1 VGKDLIVVIN
11 PGSTSTKLGLFRAKD
26 DGVEKIVVETV
37 EHPQEELDKFSN
49 VLEEKELR
57 KQAVLDFMRRHG
69 VTKENLLAFAVRGGP
84 VKAMEGG
91 TYEVNE
97 KIVDDILNWRVEAHH
112 ASLVG
117 IVIGYELAK
126 EFGVKAYFT
135 DPVSVDEFQPY
146 ARISGLPE
154 LPRRSH
160 GHMLNIRAV
169 LRKYAAE
176 VGKEYTDVN
185 AVVVHLGGGFSIAA
199 IKKGRIV
206 DINNANEGGP
216 FQVER
221 AGSLPVGDLVRYIY
235 DKKPDKV
242 QTLKRIAGKGG
253 MYAHL
258 GTKDFRKAL
267 KMAEEDDRAKLII
280 DAMLYQVG
288 KWIGEM
294 ASAIEGKVEVVLVTG
309 GLAYNEI
316 VIDTLKKWAG
326 WIAPFKVY
334 PGGFEMEALAE
345 GAWRVIKGI
354 EQPKVYR

>member
-1 VGKDLIVVIN
+1 MERNKIVVVN
-11 PGSTSTKLGLFRAKD
+11 PGSTSTKLGLFEAKD
-26 DGVEKIVVETV
+26 DGVEKIVVESID
-37 EHPQEELDKFSN
+37 HPQEELDKFSN
-49 VLEEKELR
+49 VLEEKDMR
-57 KQAVLDFMRRHG
+57 KQAVLTFMKKHG
-69 VTKENLLAFAVRGGP
+69 VTRDNILAFAVRGGP

-112 ASLVG
+112 ISLVG

-126 EFGVKAYFT
+126 EYGVKAYFT
-135 DPVSVDEFQPY
+135 DPVSVDEFEDY
-146 ARISGLPE
+146 ARLSGLPE

-160 GHMLNIRAV
+160 GHMLNLRAV
-169 LRKYAAE
+169 TRKYAAE
-176 VGKEYTDVN
+176 VGKDIKDVN
-185 AVVVHLGGGFSIAA
+185 AIAVHLGGGFSIAA

-258 GTKDFRKAL
+258 GTKDFREAL
-267 KMAEEDDRAKLII
+267 KMSENNAKAKLVI
-280 DAMLYQVG
+280 DAMLYQVS
-288 KWIGEM
+288 KCIAAM
-294 ASAIEGKVEVVLVTG
+294 ASVLKGNVETIIVTG
-309 GLAYNEI
+309 GLAYNDY
-316 VIDTLKKWAG
+316 VINFFKRYAG

-354 EQPKVYR
+354 EKPKIYQ

>member
-1 VGKDLIVVIN
+1 MDKDRIVVVN
-11 PGSTSTKLGLFRAKD
+11 PGSTSTKLGLFRATD
-26 DGVEKIVVETV
+26 TGVEKIVVETID
-37 EHPQEELDKFSN
+37 HPQEELDKFQN
-49 VLEEKELR
+49 VLEEKDMR
-57 KQAVLDFMRRHG
+57 KKAVLDFMAKHG

-112 ASLVG
+112 ISLVG

-135 DPVSVDEFQPY
+135 DPVSVDEFEDY
-146 ARISGLPE
+146 ARLSGLPE

-160 GHMLNIRAV
+160 GHMLNLRAV
-169 LRKYAAE
+169 VRKYASE
-176 VGKEYTDVN
+176 VGKDIKDVN
-185 AVVVHLGGGFSIAA
+185 AVAVHLGGGFSIAA
-199 IKKGRIV
+199 IKNGRIV

-242 QTLKRIAGKGG
+242 ETLKRIAGKGG

-258 GTKDFRKAL
+258 GTKDFREAL
-267 KMAEEDDRAKLII
+267 KMAETDEKAKLII
-280 DAMLYQVG
+280 DAMLYQVS
-288 KWIGEM
+288 KEIAAM
-294 ASAIEGKVEVVLVTG
+294 ASVLKGNVEIIIVTG
-309 GLAYNEI
+309 GLAYNDY
-316 VIDTLKKWAG
+316 VINFFKHYVG
-326 WIAPFKVY
+326 WIAPFKTY

-354 EQPKVYR
+354 EQPKVYQ

>member
-1 VGKDLIVVIN
+1 MDKDRIVVVN
-11 PGSTSTKLGLFRAKD
+11 PGSTSTKLGVFKATD
-26 DGVEKIVVETV
+26 EGVEKLVVETI
-37 EHPQEELDKFSN
+37 EHPQEELDKFNN
-49 VLEEKELR
+49 VLEEKDMR
-57 KQAVLDFMRRHG
+57 KQAVLEFMNRHE
-69 VTKENLLAFAVRGGP
+69 VNRDNLMAFAVRGGP

-112 ASLVG
+112 ISLVG
-117 IVIGYELAK
+117 IVIGYELAN

-135 DPVSVDEFQPY
+135 DPVSVDEFEDV
-146 ARISGLPE
+146 ARLSGLPE

-160 GHMLNIRAV
+160 GHMLNLRAV
-169 LRKYAAE
+169 VRKYASE
-176 VGKEYTDVN
+176 VGKDISNVN
-185 AVVVHLGGGFSIAA
+185 AVAVHLGGGFSIAA
-199 IKKGRIV
+199 IKRGRII

-242 QTLKRIAGKGG
+242 ETLKRIAGKGG

-258 GTKDFRKAL
+258 GTKDFREAL
-267 KMAEEDDRAKLII
+267 KMAEENESVKLVI
-280 DAMLYQVG
+280 DAMLYQVS
-288 KWIGEM
+288 KDIVAM
-294 ASAIEGKVEVVLVTG
+294 ATALKGDVEVIIVTG
-309 GLAYNEI
+309 GLAHNSY
-316 VIDTLKKWAG
+316 VIDFFKKHTG

-345 GAWRVIKGI
+345 GAWRVIKGL
-354 EQPKVYR
+354 EEPKVYN

>member
-1 VGKDLIVVIN
+1 MGKDRIVVIN
-11 PGSTSTKLGLFRAKD
+11 PGSTSTKLGIFKALEK
-26 DGVEKIVVETV
+26 GVEKVVIETV
-37 EHPQEELDKFSN
+37 DHPQEELDRFKN
-49 VLEEKELR
+49 VLEEKDMR
-57 KQAVLDFMRRHG
+57 KKVVLDFMQRHG
-69 VTKENLLAFAVRGGP
+69 INRENLLAFAVRGGP

-97 KIVDDILNWRVEAHH
+97 NIVDDILNWRVEAHH
-112 ASLVG
+112 ISLVA
-117 IVIGYELAK
+117 IVIGFELGQ

-135 DPVSVDEFQPY
+135 DPVSVDEFEDY

-160 GHMLNIRAV
+160 GHMLNLRAV
-169 LRKYAAE
+169 VRKYAAE
-176 VGKEYTDVN
+176 IGKDISDIW
-185 AVVVHLGGGFSIAA
+185 AIAVHLGGGFSIAA

-242 QTLKRIAGKGG
+242 DTLKRIAGKGG

-258 GTKDFRKAL
+258 KTKDFREAL
-267 KMAEEDDRAKLII
+267 ARAEKDQNTKLII
-280 DAMLYQVG
+280 DAMLYQVS
-288 KWIGEM
+288 KDIAAM
-294 ASAIEGKVEVVLVTG
+294 ATVLEGKVEVIIVTG
-309 GLAYNEI
+309 GLAYNDY
-316 VIDTLKKWAG
+316 VINMFKEYTG
-326 WIAPFKVY
+326 WIAPLKVY

-345 GAWRVIKGI
+345 GAWRVLKGI
-354 EQPKVYR
+354 EKARIYH